1 MKTSVAL
8 LLAAQA
14 TSAFSVVP
22 VASAARPLAHPLA
35 SGRQARH
42 AVFCSESKGGELSTT
57 SGDDEIVE
65 GQTRALTAAE
75 VEEVGNLVEDD
86 EWLGLTMELMIVL
99 RCAIRESAKKSV
111 KEFTGKS
118 NYEVGDL
125 SKELDA
131 RVKAS
136 VAELRGKD
144 SYELGDLSIALDTI
158 AKDEVKKLT
167 GKDEYE
173 FGDLSTEIDAR
184 VKAAVADYCGKETY
198 TAGDLSKEVDKRIKE
213 RVNSFTGKSEYSFGD
228 ISMEIERRRVEWV
241 QGYLQKSDCTHTP
254 C

>member
-14 TSAFSVVP
+14 TSAFLGRAGCLSSP
-22 VASAARPLAHPLA
+22 AIGAPLA
-35 SGRQARH
+35 SGRQAWH

-57 SGDDEIVE
+57 SGDDEIVRVRR
-65 GQTRALTAAE
+65 GHFTAAE

-118 NYEVGDL
+118 NHEVGDL

-144 SYELGDLSIALDTI
+144 SYELGDPQSLSIPSQKT
-158 AKDEVKKLT
+158 
-167 GKDEYE
+167 
-173 FGDLSTEIDAR
+173 R
-184 VKAAVADYCGKETY
+184 
-198 TAGDLSKEVDKRIKE
+198 SK
-213 RVNSFTGKSEYSFGD
+213 S
-228 ISMEIERRRVEWV
+228 
-241 QGYLQKSDCTHTP
+241 
-254 C
+254 

>member
-65 GQTRALTAAE
+65 GETRALTAAE

-131 RVKAS
+131 REGEWRS
-136 VAELRGKD
+136 CVARTAT
-144 SYELGDLSIALDTI
+144 SCDLSIALDTI

-241 QGYLQKSDCTHTP
+241 QGYLQKDDCTHTP